1 MYGLETIQ
9 LTQREKGK
17 SNAVQ
22 MKWIR
27 KILKIPPTLIDRSQ
41 TNQAVRD
48 QATLYGVNLENMLK

>member
-1 MYGLETIQ
+1 MYGLETFQ

-27 KILKIPPTLIDRSQ
+27 KILKMPPTLIAVLKQ
-41 TNQAVRD
+41 TKQ
-48 QATLYGVNLENMLK
+48 LEIKQRNME